1 MRHLFLILVAA
12 SVCTTS
18 QAQFYNN
25 GVFYVGPSSTFTDN
39 GSFTNTATAA
49 YQNNGNVYISGN
61 IQNSQTAMAAG
72 SGTTIFNGTTP
83 QTLSGT
89 QLFRSFNVTLN
100 NAAGLALADRLAIG
114 DGVGGMLTFTSGLIT
129 SGTSTQDVYF
139 YPGSGY
145 TGFDSSH
152 HIIGYV
158 TKSGSSNFDFPIG
171 TGVHPA
177 DVILSNLTGKADFQV
192 LYTGNGYGQYNTDGS
207 IAANGISGAEWWS
220 VERTAGASTSSAA
233 ITLKWDDARKPLD
246 HSDPAGLVV
255 AHFTG
260 GSWTSAGGYSTSPA
274 NSGTGTVGPSNR
286 LGSFSP
292 FTFGST
298 VTPLPIILGSFSVT
312 NQNCQAYLTW
322 TTETEQNA
330 ASFDIQQSTD
340 GTNFTNVGSV
350 AANNTPSTYHTTV
363 TQKTQQAFYRLQLNN
378 LDGSSVYSGIEE
390 LTLSCLTG
398 TDHLAIYPNPVP
410 TGGTAQVSLTSN
422 AARGMCE
429 LQVFDGQ
436 GKRVYS
442 SMVTVTSGLNLYA
455 LPAAHFAQGIYT
467 VMVVGA
473 AWKSNVILLSR
484 E

>member
-1 MRHLFLILVAA
+1 VI
-12 SVCTTS
+12 C
-18 QAQFYNN
+18 
-25 GVFYVGPSSTFTDN
+25 
-39 GSFTNTATAA
+39 
-49 YQNNGNVYISGN
+49 
-61 IQNSQTAMAAG
+61 
-72 SGTTIFNGTTP
+72 
-83 QTLSGT
+83 
-89 QLFRSFNVTLN
+89 
-100 NAAGLALADRLAIG
+100 
-114 DGVGGMLTFTSGLIT
+114 
-129 SGTSTQDVYF
+129 
-139 YPGSGY
+139 GY
-145 TGFDSSH
+145 GQ
-152 HIIGYV
+152 
-158 TKSGSSNFDFPIG
+158 KSGSSNFDFPIG

-177 DVILSNLTGKADFQV
+177 DVILSNLTGNADFQV

-260 GSWTSAGGYSTSPA
+260 GSWTLAGGYSTSPA
-274 NSGTGTVGPSNR
+274 NSGTGTVGPSNP

-340 GTNFTNVGSV
+340 GTHFTNVGNV

-363 TQKTQQAFYRLQLNN
+363 AQKTQQAFYRLQLNN

-410 TGGTAQVSLTSN
+410 AGGTGQVSLTSN
-422 AARGMCE
+422 VARGMCE

-467 VMVVGA
+467 VMVIGNG
-473 AWKSNVILLSR
+473 WKSDVILMSR